1 MKKPPPSDSA
11 SRRRFLGTAV
21 GALVLP
27 SPTAQS
33 SALQP
38 ATAEVELPKA
48 ARPPLDIPTL
58 EIAQKV
64 AAVEQSHEALGKA
77 LPMAGRYRDHIET
90 LRTVEVATDVEPAF
104 SFNPRRRPRAERPTR
119 GPRPTSPPPAG
130 KIPGPGSKA
139 DIAYADISRLRAW
152 LTSGEVT
159 SEQIARLSIERLKQ
173 HDPTLS
179 CVVTLTDQRSL
190 EEARQADGERRQG
203 SAAAIGLHGIPYGA
217 KDLFDS
223 AGIRTLWGARPYL
236 GRAVPKS
243 DSTALARLR
252 KAGACL
258 TAKLSTGELAVGDSW
273 AGEARFQDGRP
284 LREANGGASGH
295 QTKNPWDPA
304 TGSSGSSAGP
314 AAAVAAGLLPFALG
328 TETGGSIISPATA
341 CGVVGLRPTYGRV
354 SRAGVMT
361 LRWTMDKV
369 GVIARSVADCGTVLQ
384 AIHGP
389 DGRDGTVSDAP
400 FPWNEAASRPARR
413 LRMGIV
419 ESELFEPGANATEKE
434 RARFALV
441 RPVFEAAVEVYRR
454 AGFEIV
460 PLTLPPFPADALY
473 AIHNAEAGA
482 MFDEITRSGA
492 IDDLEGQG
500 PTSRSSQLR
509 ASRFIPAVDYIRA
522 QRIRTLMIASME
534 EIFDRIDVFLA
545 PPSSDSVNL
554 TNLTGHP
561 ALVVPAGFVK
571 SESGSEMPRSIMLT
585 GRLDD
590 EATLL
595 DAGLVFER
603 DTPWHSRRPPLY
615 S

>member
-1 MKKPPPSDSA
+1 MKKARSSERS
-11 SRRRFLGTAV
+11 SRRQFIGTAV
-21 GALVLP
+21 GAVVLP
-27 SPTAQS
+27 PSTARAS
-33 SALQP
+33 GLQP
-38 ATAEVELPKA
+38 AAPGVNTPKTV
-48 ARPPLDIPTL
+48 RPPLDVPTL
-58 EIAQKV
+58 EVAQKV
-64 AAVEQSHEALGKA
+64 AAMEQGHDALGKA
-77 LPMAGRYRDHIET
+77 LQMAGRYRDHIET

-104 SFNPRRRPRAERPTR
+104 SFNPRRRPRADRATP
-119 GPRPTSPPPAG
+119 GPRTASRRPMG
-130 KIPGPGSKA
+130 KIPGPVSDT
-139 DIAYADISRLRAW
+139 DIAYAHISVLQAW

-159 SEQIARLSIERLKQ
+159 SEQIARLSIDRLKQ

-190 EEARQADGERRQG
+190 EEARNADDGRRRAAP
-203 SAAAIGLHGIPYGA
+203 SAASLHGIPYGA

-236 GRAVPKS
+236 GRAAPKS
-243 DSTALARLR
+243 DAAALARLR

-258 TAKLSTGELAVGDSW
+258 TAKLSTGELAIGDSW
-273 AGEARFQDGRP
+273 AGEAQFQDGRP
-284 LREANGGASGH
+284 LRGVNGGPTGH
-295 QTKNPWDPA
+295 QTKNPWDPT

-328 TETGGSIISPATA
+328 TETGGSIVSPAST

-354 SRAGVMT
+354 PRSGVMT

-369 GVIARSVADCGTVLQ
+369 GVIARSVADCGAVLQ

-389 DGRDGTVSDAP
+389 DGRDSTVSDAP
-400 FPWNEAASRPARR
+400 FAWNESASLRVR

-419 ESELFEPGANATEKE
+419 ESELFDPGPSATEKE
-434 RARFALV
+434 RARAGLL
-441 RPVFEAAVEVYRR
+441 RPVFETAIEVYRR

-460 PLTLPPFPADALY
+460 PLTLPSFPADALY

-534 EIFDRIDVFLA
+534 EIFDRIDVFLS
-545 PPSSDSVNL
+545 PPSSDSVDL

-571 SESGSEMPRSIMLT
+571 SESGIEMPQNIMLT

-603 DTPWHSRRPPLY
+603 ETPWHSRRPPLY